1 MSDFAAVNG
10 DGALWL
16 IAADRGGTFT
26 DCCARDPA
34 GGWHRAKLLSSGRL
48 RTAVKSVTDSAVQGM
63 ADWVRAE
70 GFFTGWR
77 AELFSP
83 ESPALPA
90 WCGEITGST
99 AVPGSG
105 DGPWLNVFPAL
116 PAAAAAGWTLEV
128 FTGEPAPVTGARL
141 LTGTRLEADFP
152 PHAFR
157 LATTLATNALLENQ
171 GAEVAFF
178 VTGGFRDLLTIGD
191 QRRADLFALGHH
203 RDHPLHRHTVE
214 VRERLDAEGKVLT
227 AFDPGRLAD
236 AARGLAAQGVRT
248 AAVALAHAYLN
259 PAHELAVRE
268 VLREAGFTSISLSSE
283 MSPMIRLL
291 PRARTAVVNAAL
303 APVMDDFVGKVRACL
318 GPAAREFHCLTSAGG
333 LEEPHAF
340 RARDSLLSGPA
351 GGVAGC
357 AAAARRAGLKRIL
370 TLDMGGTS
378 TDVARWEGDFL
389 YQFEQRLGQSVILAP
404 SLRIE
409 TVAAGGGSICEV
421 TAAGLTVGPRSAGAD
436 PGPACYGRGGP
447 LTLTD
452 VNLLLGRIDPDKAG
466 IPLTRAPAE
475 RALAALKCKMA
486 DHGLP
491 VPETDEGLLRG
502 LLKIAIGRMAE
513 AVRSISVR
521 DGCDPAECTLV
532 AFGGAGPQHAC
543 AIADQLGIPQILVPR
558 DAGLLSASG
567 AAAAL
572 PEKFAERQILQPLD
586 QAAFLAPLV
595 AELEAA
601 ALASLAHPEGEIR
614 RRLAEVRLR
623 GQDTSLTLDFT
634 EPGDLAPAFAEEFHK
649 LYGYPPPPH
658 RALELVS
665 LRIIA
670 SPPAPGV
677 EPEIFPETADQ
688 GTGADDSGTEAG
700 QEPRLIQDAF
710 STLIID
716 PGWSAKQ
723 GNQGSWLLTRCV
735 SKDEIPAIP
744 AAAGADAGAAAA
756 ELFRCRFQGM
766 VDAMGELLRRTAVST
781 NVKERLDYSCA
792 LLDAGGRLLVNA
804 PHIPVHLGAL
814 GECVRRSVAALT
826 PEPGDILV
834 TNDPAFGGSHL
845 PDVTV
850 ICPVFGPSGRL
861 LAYTANRAHHAE
873 IGGITPGSMPAFARN
888 LAEEGVVL
896 PPMRLVKA
904 GVSCEDGVAAR
915 LTGAPFPTRALP
927 DNLADLRAQT
937 AAARHGAEALL
948 ELCRAHDEGTVRSRL
963 ADLTAQARRA
973 LARTLAAAPLTDA
986 RAVEA
991 LDDGTPI
998 AVSLTK
1004 AGGRLTVDFTG
1015 SGAVHP
1021 GNRNATPAVVRSAVL
1036 YVLRLWTGE
1045 PIPLNEGFLDLVDLV
1060 LPPGFL
1066 NPPFAADPAQ
1076 SPAVVGGNVETSQR
1090 VVDTLL
1096 HALRLEAGSQGTMN
1110 NVIFGNAAFGHYE
1123 TVCGGSGAGPGYAG
1137 TDALHTHMT
1146 NTAITDME
1154 ILERRY
1160 PVRLEE
1166 FSIRPDSGGA
1176 GAFPGGCG
1184 VVRRYHFSAPLTLS
1198 LLTEHRLTPPQ
1209 GRDGGESG
1217 ACGEQWLT
1225 LPDGSRRELAGTVT
1239 LAVEAGTTLHL
1250 LTPGGGGW
1258 GAAPH
1263 SRTDEKSCTRIDA
1276 AGKAV
1281 TGTAPNTPPTTHL

>member
-1 MSDFAAVNG
+1 TGST
-10 DGALWL
+10 L
-16 IAADRGGTFT
+16 
-26 DCCARDPA
+26 
-34 GGWHRAKLLSSGRL
+34 K
-48 RTAVKSVTDSAVQGM
+48 VT
-63 ADWVRAE
+63 
-70 GFFTGWR
+70 
-77 AELFSP
+77 
-83 ESPALPA
+83 PALPA
-90 WCGEITGST
+90 ALSGAGT
-99 AVPGSG
+99 AAAA
-105 DGPWLNVFPAL
+105 GPDSNTPS
-116 PAAAAAGWTLEV
+116 AAAAGWTLEIH
-128 FTGEPAPVTGARL
+128 TGEPAPVTGARL
-141 LTGTRLEADFP
+141 LTGTRLDAEFP
-152 PHAFR
+152 PHEFR

-171 GAEVAFF
+171 GAEVAFW
-178 VTGGFRDLLTIGD
+178 VTQGFRDLLTIGD
-191 QRRADLFALGHH
+191 QRRADLFARQHH
-203 RDHPLHRHTVE
+203 RDRPLHHHTVE
-214 VRERLDAEGKVLT
+214 VEERLDARGNVLT
-227 AFDPGRLAD
+227 PFDPATLMPI
-236 AARGLAAQGVRT
+236 AAQLVRRGVRT
-248 AAVALAHAYLN
+248 AAVALAHSYLN
-259 PAHELAVRE
+259 PAHEQAVGR
-268 VLREAGFTSISLSSE
+268 VLRAAGFTSITLSAE
-283 MSPMIRLL
+283 LSPLIRLL

-303 APVMDDFVGKVRACL
+303 APVMDAFVEKVRACL
-318 GPAAREFHCLTSAGG
+318 GPAARTFFCLTSAGG
-333 LEEPHAF
+333 LEEPETF

-357 AAAARRAGLKRIL
+357 AAAARRAGFSRIL

-409 TVAAGGGSICEV
+409 TVAAGGGSICDV
-421 TAAGLTVGPRSAGAD
+421 APTGLTVGPRSAGAD

-452 VNLLLGRIDPDKAG
+452 VNLLLGRLDPGKAG
-466 IPLTRAPAE
+466 IPLSRPP
-475 RALAALKCKMA
+475 ALAALETLKHKMT

-491 VPETDEGLLRG
+491 VPADDATLLHG
-502 LLKIAIGRMAE
+502 LLKIAVGRMAE

-521 DGCDPAECTLV
+521 DGVDPAGCTLV

-572 PEKFAERQILQPLD
+572 PERFAERQMLQPLAD
-586 QAAFLAPLV
+586 AVLNLPPVV
-595 AELEAA
+595 AELEAG
-601 ALASLAHPEGEIR
+601 ALHSLNHPAGQIR
-614 RRLAEVRLR
+614 RRLAEVRLQ
-623 GQDTSLTLDFT
+623 GQDTSLTLDFA
-634 EPGDLAPAFAEEFHK
+634 EPGGLAPAFAEEFQK

-658 RALELVS
+658 RPLELVS
-665 LRIIA
+665 LRVIA
-670 SPPAPGV
+670 SPPAPEEAAEV
-677 EPEIFPETADQ
+677 FPETSDLSIPPTA
-688 GTGADDSGTEAG
+688 SG
-700 QEPRLIQDAF
+700 PHLLQDAF

-716 PGWSAKQ
+716 PGWSARQ
-723 GNQGSWLLTRCV
+723 GSQGSWLLARISGKAGSGTD
-735 SKDEIPAIP
+735 SALAPSP
-744 AAAGADAGAAAA
+744 AAFDSPAPAPAPAPASASAPAAPTPPQQQQPAPVETESEAATA
-756 ELFRCRFQGM
+756 ELFRCRFQGL

-792 LLDAGGRLLVNA
+792 LLDADGRLLVNA

-814 GECVRRSVAALT
+814 GKCVRRSVAVL
-826 PEPGDILV
+826 PPRPGDVLV
-834 TNDPAFGGSHL
+834 TNDPACGGSHL

-850 ICPVFGPSGRL
+850 ICPVFAPSGIL
-861 LAYTANRAHHAE
+861 LGYTANRAHHAE

-896 PPMRLVKA
+896 PPMHLVKA
-904 GVSCEDGVAAR
+904 GVSCENEVAHR
-915 LTGAPFPTRALP
+915 LTGAPFPTRALA

-937 AAARHGAEALL
+937 AAARHGAAALL
-948 ELCRAHDEGTVRSRL
+948 ELCQAHGEETLRARL
-963 ADLTAQARRA
+963 GQLTAQARRA
-973 LARTLAAAPLTDA
+973 LARTLETAPLTDA

-1004 AGGRLTVDFTG
+1004 SGGRLTVDFTG

-1066 NPPFAADPAQ
+1066 NPDFAADPAH

-1110 NVIFGNAAFGHYE
+1110 NVIFGNASFGHYE

-1137 TDALHTHMT
+1137 TDAVHTHMT

-1166 FSIRPDSGGA
+1166 FSIRPHSGGA
-1176 GAFPGGCG
+1176 GAFPGGRG
-1184 VVRRYHFSAPLTLS
+1184 AVRRYHFRAPLTVS
-1198 LLTEHRLTPPQ
+1198 LLTEHRLTPPI
-1209 GRDGGESG
+1209 GLVGGGPG
-1217 ACGEQWLT
+1217 ACGGQWLT
-1225 LPDGSRRELAGTVT
+1225 LPDGARQDLPGTVT

-1250 LTPGGGGW
+1250 HTPGGGGW
-1258 GAAPH
+1258 GAGGPGSASP
-1263 SRTDEKSCTRIDA
+1263 EI
-1276 AGKAV
+1276 
-1281 TGTAPNTPPTTHL
+1281 